1 MSNIANNGHPLRNT
15 ARTKCHNQVLKSLLE
30 TLRSKQVKLCCSGLM
45 FLPSFFFSLSSLQLC
60 ESLEDLLNV
69 NSELRTDGQAMWNLM
84 GGILGQVL
92 ANVK

>member
-1 MSNIANNGHPLRNT
+1 MLFWSHVP
-15 ARTKCHNQVLKSLLE
+15 SL
-30 TLRSKQVKLCCSGLM
+30 
-45 FLPSFFFSLSSLQLC
+45 FFFFLLSSLQLC